1 MTNGASGE
9 TADAGH
15 GGGGPE
21 PAARNARNRYDES
34 AQLEKLAQGM
44 RRVARGHFDTKL
56 EDYPGEPFHSI
67 FHDFNH
73 MTESLLGVEALR
85 ESFVSNVAHEFKT
98 PLSYIQGYALLLQDD
113 DLPQAKRDEYV
124 GHINSATRHLSNM
137 IGNLLEIS
145 NLSRPNAQLEVQR
158 FSLDEQLRHIMAMVY
173 PQIVR
178 KGLDYELELEEVD
191 VEGNESLL
199 EDAWMN
205 LIANAVKYT
214 QAGGAVVV
222 TLERRSHQAIVKVCD
237 TGCGM
242 TEDQVKHAF
251 DRFYQGESSHVSE
264 GSGLGLAI
272 VKAVV
277 KKHNGTVSVRSKLLE
292 GTEFT
297 VIIPLRQIANRT

>member
-1 MTNGASGE
+1 MTDSPSSTGANGGKG
-9 TADAGH
+9 ADNDT
-15 GGGGPE
+15 PTC
-21 PAARNARNRYDES
+21 RNAQDLPTES
-34 AQLEKLAQGM
+34 EQLEKLAQGM

-56 EDYPGEPFHSI
+56 DNYPREPFHSI
-67 FHDFNH
+67 FRDFNH

-98 PLSYIQGYALLLQDD
+98 PLSYIQGYALLLQDN
-113 DLPQAKRDEYV
+113 DLPRETRDEYV
-124 GHINSATRHLSNM
+124 GYINSATRHLSNM

-145 NLSRPNAQLEVQR
+145 NLSRPNAQLEVER

-173 PQIVR
+173 PQITR
-178 KGLDYELELEEVD
+178 KGLNYEIELEEVD

-205 LIANAVKYT
+205 LITNAVKYT
-214 QAGGAVVV
+214 QPGGTVAV
-222 TLERRSHQAIVKVCD
+222 TLERRSHQAIVKVRD

-242 TEDQVKHAF
+242 SDDQVKHAF

-272 VKAVV
+272 VKAVA
-277 KKHNGTVSVRSKLLE
+277 KKHNGTVSVRSKLGK
-292 GTEFT
+292 GTQFT
-297 VIIPLRQIANRT
+297 VIIPLRQASN

>member
-1 MTNGASGE
+1 
-9 TADAGH
+9 
-15 GGGGPE
+15 
-21 PAARNARNRYDES
+21 
-34 AQLEKLAQGM
+34 
-44 RRVARGHFDTKL
+44 
-56 EDYPGEPFHSI
+56 
-67 FHDFNH
+67 

-98 PLSYIQGYALLLQDD
+98 PLSYIQGYALLLQDN
-113 DLPQAKRDEYV
+113 DLPRETRDEYV
-124 GHINSATRHLSNM
+124 GYINSATRHLSNM

-145 NLSRPNAQLEVQR
+145 NLSRPNAQLEVER

-173 PQIVR
+173 PQITR
-178 KGLDYELELEEVD
+178 KGLNYEIELEEVD

-205 LIANAVKYT
+205 LITNAVKYT
-214 QAGGAVVV
+214 QPGGTVAV
-222 TLERRSHQAIVKVCD
+222 TLERRSHQAIVKVRD

-242 TEDQVKHAF
+242 SDDQVKHAF

-272 VKAVV
+272 VKAVA
-277 KKHNGTVSVRSKLLE
+277 KKHNGTVNVRSKLGI

-297 VIIPLRQIANRT
+297 VIIPLRQAGN